1 MDSESRLY
9 ADLIDLGIAHQ
20 VYEHEAVF
28 TVEES
33 ASLHDEIPGA
43 HVKNL
48 FLKDAGGRFWLIT
61 VPAEKRVALKALP
74 QAMGCKKVSFGNA
87 EHMDRLLGVTPGS
100 VTPVAAINDLS
111 GEVTV
116 VLDATLADVPLVNV
130 HPLRNTASMA
140 LSGADLLRALR
151 YWNHEPMIADIPAL
165 ELA

>member
-9 ADLIDLGIAHQ
+9 ADLTELGIAHQ

-33 ASLHDEIPGA
+33 ARLHVEIPGA

-48 FLKDAGGRFWLIT
+48 FLKDNGGRFWLVT
-61 VPAEKRVALKALP
+61 VPADKRVALKMLP
-74 QAMGCKKVSFGNA
+74 EAIGCKRVSFGNA
-87 EHMDRLLGVTPGS
+87 DDMMRLIGITPGS
-100 VTPVAAINDLS
+100 VTPVAAINDAG

-116 VLDATLADVPLVNV
+116 VIDAALAEADLVNV

-140 LSGADLLRALR
+140 LSGEGLLAALR
-151 YWNHEPMIADIPAL
+151 HWVHEPIIAAIPMQH
-165 ELA
+165 